1 MRVRVDSDRVLSMLL
16 DKAQFDVARSY
27 ATIVGSTANEVTVKE
42 VSRVQSDLLHSFE
55 NVKCIS
61 WLTKNSV
68 DIIHSSWECTL
79 SFLPRVGQQL
89 CRNTLP

>member
-68 DIIHSSWECTL
+68 DFIHSSWECTL
-79 SFLPRVGQQL
+79 
-89 CRNTLP
+89 